1 MLSINKEKIL
11 KDYGFIRN
19 FLRENNL
26 TESDLHNLQR
36 ALRDNKAQRL
46 NKNGKIHK
54 TFLIIKKLG
63 YIQEIKC

>member
-1 MLSINKEKIL
+1 MLSINKKKIL

-36 ALRDNKAQRL
+36 ALRDNKGQRL
-46 NKNGKIHK
+46 NKNGKTHK

-63 YIQEIKC
+63 YIQERK

>member
-26 TESDLHNLQR
+26 TESDLHNMQR

-46 NKNGKIHK
+46 TKNGKIHN
-54 TFLIIKKLG
+54 TFLINKKLE
-63 YIQEIKC
+63 YIQ

>member
-19 FLRENNL
+19 FLKENNL

-36 ALRDNKAQRL
+36 ALRDNKGQRL

-63 YIQEIKC
+63 YIQERK